1 MSLLLEGRIPAL
13 LEFFYSFLFRVVW
26 KSRYCFALR
35 EKLLDF
41 SVPRDREAEDDSV
54 LGLQMLL
61 IITIFSFL
69 FFLFLLQTVLRL
81 QSQNLALR
89 AIKARAESGP

>member
-13 LEFFYSFLFRVVW
+13 LEFFYSFLFRVVC

-61 IITIFSFL
+61 NITIFSFL
-69 FFLFLLQTVLRL
+69 FFYSYYRQC
-81 QSQNLALR
+81 
-89 AIKARAESGP
+89 